1 MEPAKPCPELRL
13 APSGRT
19 GGRLGDRHS
28 PVKCGS
34 SILLDVC
41 ARVHRRMVF
50 GLGLAFSKLFMSHEP
65 NSPTVEAMLAEV
77 SSLIVEAL
85 SLEVA
90 PSDIEPDAPL
100 FGDGLDLDSID
111 ALELTLVVS
120 KRYGFQ
126 MPSDENQVRQA
137 FASLRALTAHIANNR
152 PA

>member
-1 MEPAKPCPELRL
+1 
-13 APSGRT
+13 
-19 GGRLGDRHS
+19 
-28 PVKCGS
+28 
-34 SILLDVC
+34 
-41 ARVHRRMVF
+41 
-50 GLGLAFSKLFMSHEP
+50 MSHEP